1 MEKQIEHNFMWA
13 VREMKLGK
21 KVRRPYFQED
31 FYWHSF
37 NKETIV
43 NKRNE
48 PVMASYFP
56 ELEAIDWEIYE
67 EPNKTL
73 YDKRIYD
80 YDADSYTKHSEK
92 TNSYIQTDVK
102 EAIKEYISAL
112 SKSEN
117 TNKTFQ
123 EIGRSIF
130 GKEMI

>member
-1 MEKQIEHNFMWA
+1 MNFIDA

-67 EPNKTL
+67 EPKKTL
-73 YDKRIYD
+73 WNKRYED
-80 YDADSYTKHSEK
+80 NETFSEF
-92 TNSYIQTDVK
+92 DVK
-102 EAIKEYISAL
+102 EAIKEFMKELGIYECIVPQNLNTDKVLCAL
-112 SKSEN
+112 KR
-117 TNKTFQ
+117 K
-123 EIGRSIF
+123 F
-130 GKEMI
+130 GKELLE